1 MTSNHQEG
9 QTFAQRYSLDRKIP
23 DLSSGGVEAWVV
35 TRKETGDRLVL
46 KILPESINEADWQG
60 LKNRIESL
68 QGLLHE
74 NITLVSDFSR
84 EDEGP
89 ERDVRFL
96 AEPYISGGQPFN
108 PTADNNWPVLS
119 QLLETLIYAHNLG
132 IPHGNLH
139 PANLI
144 VDTSGK
150 LHLTGFGLGTPLSR
164 DTEELDYLSPQV
176 REGAI
181 PDLSDDVYSLGC
193 ILFQTLTGKRWSPG
207 VELDAP
213 LPPAV
218 HGMIKRMLS
227 ATAVDRQISLAEIQ
241 ASLRAEFEE
250 KTEGITS
257 VSFSRP
263 GAQDTQAEPLP
274 AAPIRQGNA
283 LPLQT
288 VLLAGAGLAIFG
300 LLLFLLLPKEATVN
314 GSASQPMVEA
324 SGPERQITP
333 QTPLTAVPTLTPR
346 EKAAL
351 EFMEQEG
358 ERIARE
364 ILRRQLELED
374 LGVTLWAAERY
385 NELTANLDTADS
397 LYREK
402 SFEAALASYEQVLD
416 QLQNLINGSTA
427 VLSEQISIGDEAL
440 EVGDANTALTAF
452 SIATAI
458 EPGNADLQRK
468 LDRAVNLEEVLYLV
482 QQAEATERN
491 GDLDGAAQL
500 FKQARDLDSLW
511 GPAEEGY
518 RSVREAIT
526 LRRFRAAMSEGFQAI
541 AAKDYDA
548 ARTGFNNA
556 QSILPNSSEPADGLL
571 QIEQA
576 ERNDLIQGHRK
587 QAAMH
592 ESASDWPAAIKE
604 YEAALAI
611 TPNLEF
617 ALTGLAEAKRRQE
630 LDQNILRFL
639 RDPTLLQSDDNL
651 DEASRLLRD
660 ASRLSGVTGELQQQI
675 NTLAQM
681 VSTARIEIPVTITSD
696 GKTDV
701 TVRRHKAL
709 GTITSEIVYLIPG
722 RWAIV
727 GIRPGYQDVRRD
739 LVLIAGRPVPEIN
752 IASTDRVR

>member
-1 MTSNHQEG
+1 MTSNRQEG
-9 QTFAQRYSLDRKIP
+9 QTFAQRYSLDQKIP
-23 DLSSGGVEAWVV
+23 ELSSGGVEAWVV
-35 TRKETGDRLVL
+35 TRKETGDRLFL
-46 KILPESINEADWQG
+46 KILPESFSEADWQG
-60 LKNRIESL
+60 LVTRIEGL
-68 QGLLHE
+68 KGLLHE
-74 NITLVSDFSR
+74 NITLVSDYGV
-84 EDEGP
+84 D
-89 ERDVRFL
+89 DNIRFL
-96 AEPYISGGQPFN
+96 AEPYISGGQLFD
-108 PTADNNWPVLS
+108 PTTGNNWPVLS
-119 QLLETLIYAHNLG
+119 QLLEALIYAHNLG

-144 VDTSGK
+144 VDTNGT
-150 LHLTGFGLGTPLSR
+150 LHLTGFGLGTNISR
-164 DTEELDYLSPQV
+164 NTDELDYLSPQV
-176 REGAI
+176 REGAT

-193 ILFQTLTGKRWSPG
+193 IVFQTLSGKHWSPG

-218 HGMIKRMLS
+218 HGMVNRMLS
-227 ATAVDRQISLAEIQ
+227 VTAVDRQISLTEIRE
-241 ASLRAEFEE
+241 SLRAEFEE
-250 KTEGITS
+250 KSEGIAS

-263 GAQDTQAEPLP
+263 GVQDTQTEPLP

-288 VLLAGAGLAIFG
+288 VLLAGAGLVIFG
-300 LLLFLLLPKEATVN
+300 LLLFLLLPKNATVN
-314 GSASQPMVEA
+314 GSASQQEA
-324 SGPERQITP
+324 VA
-333 QTPLTAVPTLTPR
+333 TATESQATSQAPVAAAPTLTPR

-364 ILRRQLELED
+364 ILRLQLELED
-374 LGVTLWAAERY
+374 LGVSLWAADRY
-385 NELTANLDTADS
+385 SELTANLDTADT

-416 QLQNLINGSTA
+416 RLQNLINESAT
-427 VLSEQISIGDEAL
+427 VLSEQTSIGDEAL
-440 EVGDANTALTAF
+440 EIGDANTALTAF

-458 EPGNADLQRK
+458 EQNNTELQNK
-468 LDRAVNLEEVLYLV
+468 LNRAVNLEEVLYLV

-491 GDLDGAAQL
+491 GDLDGASQL

-511 GPAEEGY
+511 DPAEEGY
-518 RSVREAIT
+518 RRVREAIT
-526 LRRFRAAMSEGFQAI
+526 LRRFRAAMSDGFQAI

-548 ARTGFNNA
+548 ARSGFNKA
-556 QSILPNSSEPADGLL
+556 QSILPNSNEPADGLL

-587 QAAMH
+587 QAAIH
-592 ESASDWPAAIKE
+592 EEASDWPAAIKE

-617 ALTGLAEAKRRQE
+617 ALTGLAEAERRQ
-630 LDQNILRFL
+630 DINQNILRFL
-639 RDPTLLQSDDNL
+639 RDPTLLQSNENL

-660 ASRLSGVTGELQQQI
+660 ASRLPDVTGDLQQQI
-675 NTLAQM
+675 NALAQM

-696 GKTDV
+696 GKTNV
-701 TVRRHKAL
+701 TVRRHKEL
-709 GTITSEIVYLIPG
+709 GAITSEIVYLIPG

-752 IASTDRVR
+752 IASTERVR